1 MGIVE
6 MLKQPDC
13 PRCEDAKAMLTK
25 LGYQVV
31 EISVGTLIS
40 RPDRDD
46 LMAAVSDN
54 NGQVPL
60 MRLQGERWV
69 TAVEELFELNR
80 AHDENRAHDDRDKGV
95 SW

>member
-1 MGIVE
+1 MEIIE
-6 MLKQPDC
+6 MLKQSDC
-13 PRCEDAKAMLTK
+13 PRCADAKSSLTK

-31 EISVGTLIS
+31 EISVGTLIN

-60 MRLQGERWV
+60 MRLQGQGARWV
-69 TAVEELFELNR
+69 TAVEELFELR
-80 AHDENRAHDDRDKGV
+80 RAHDDRDKGM